1 MHYAPATQNDST
13 TFPSLGA
20 VDTADATGP
29 SCRPLVACKPSV
41 NPPNR
46 AARVA
51 FLNSSTWAGAVTSIC
66 RSRSSTF
73 SNKRCF
79 TLACTSGP
87 LGFAASSSFN
97 ASRNQES
104 HRIARVASTSASGAA
119 CDLLEVPRDGLTHGG
134 PRGGVGQQGLRCEDR
149 THQYLP
155 RPGWSARWHQGGRR
169 GDLDRQLHALR
180 SRLHRLGA
188 ENPATLGQPVRHAGV
203 THVLGTPCHPCF
215 RAVQG
220 KVWRRG
226 RDSNPRR
233 AINPRT
239 LSRRV
244 T

>member
-51 FLNSSTWAGAVTSIC
+51 FLSSSTWAGAVTSIC

-97 ASRNQES
+97 TSRNQES

-119 CDLLEVPRDGLTHGG
+119 SPTF
-134 PRGGVGQQGLRCEDR
+134 
-149 THQYLP
+149 
-155 RPGWSARWHQGGRR
+155 W
-169 GDLDRQLHALR
+169 
-180 SRLHRLGA
+180 
-188 ENPATLGQPVRHAGV
+188 PVRA
-203 THVLGTPCHPCF
+203 L
-215 RAVQG
+215 A
-220 KVWRRG
+220 
-226 RDSNPRR
+226 
-233 AINPRT
+233 
-239 LSRRV
+239 SRRS
-244 T
+244 TRGFGSSASCTTISDISTWSRKP